1 MKVRRSLVG
10 LAVLVFALVLLSG
23 CTTIDGPVS
32 ATSNPVGEKVGQSS
46 GVVYLGLFGNVD
58 ASMRTAAANG
68 GISDISTVDF
78 EVDNLF
84 NIIQTYTTT
93 VTGE

>member
-1 MKVRRSLVG
+1 MAFV
-10 LAVLVFALVLLSG
+10 LVLLSG
-23 CTTIDGPVS
+23 CITIDGPVS

-46 GVVYLGLFGNVD
+46 GVVYLGVFGDVD

-68 GISDISTVDF
+68 GISEISTVDF
-78 EVDNLF
+78 EVSNMF
-84 NIIQTYTTT
+84 NVIQTYTTT